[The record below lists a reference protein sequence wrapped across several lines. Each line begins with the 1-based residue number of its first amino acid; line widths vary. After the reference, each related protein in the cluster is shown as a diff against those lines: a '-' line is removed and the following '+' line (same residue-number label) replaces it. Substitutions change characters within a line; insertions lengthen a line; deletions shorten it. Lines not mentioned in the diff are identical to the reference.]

1 MSTLSTEV
9 NEHLIRSQI
18 WSAQLKEVFEEELF
32 GLRYVDMITDFPDG
46 DLINIPSIGQAEIH
60 DYEEGQAIKYTAFDT
75 GNFTFQL
82 TDYKSSAT
90 YITDKMKQN
99 SFYTDRLVSAF
110 VPKMQR
116 GLMRAMETDL
126 LAVGP
131 DNQTASDLNTINGGD
146 HRFVGSGSNEVIAP
160 KDFQRA
166 RHALQKANVPMTN
179 LVAIVD
185 PSVEYALATTTNL
198 TSISNNP
205 RWEGIVREGMSTGMK
220 FLFNIYGFD
229 VWVSNNLK
237 TLSASET
244 INSVTAASGVCN
256 LLFSADSVA
265 TPFVGLIRQPPRVE
279 SSRNKDY
286 QRDEFVMTTRYGF
299 DLFRPE
305 NLVTIITD
313 TDQVN

>member
-146 HRFVGSGSNEVIAP
+146 QGS
-160 KDFQRA
+160 
-166 RHALQKANVPMTN
+166 
-179 LVAIVD
+179 
-185 PSVEYALATTTNL
+185 
-198 TSISNNP
+198 
-205 RWEGIVREGMSTGMK
+205 
-220 FLFNIYGFD
+220 
-229 VWVSNNLK
+229 
-237 TLSASET
+237 
-244 INSVTAASGVCN
+244 
-256 LLFSADSVA
+256 
-265 TPFVGLIRQPPRVE
+265 
-279 SSRNKDY
+279 
-286 QRDEFVMTTRYGF
+286 
-299 DLFRPE
+299 
-305 NLVTIITD
+305 
-313 TDQVN
+313 

>member
-1 MSTLSTEV
+1 
-9 NEHLIRSQI
+9 
-18 WSAQLKEVFEEELF
+18 
-32 GLRYVDMITDFPDG
+32 
-46 DLINIPSIGQAEIH
+46 
-60 DYEEGQAIKYTAFDT
+60 
-75 GNFTFQL
+75 
-82 TDYKSSAT
+82 
-90 YITDKMKQN
+90 
-99 SFYTDRLVSAF
+99 
-110 VPKMQR
+110 
-116 GLMRAMETDL
+116 
-126 LAVGP
+126 
-131 DNQTASDLNTINGGD
+131 
-146 HRFVGSGSNEVIAP
+146 
-160 KDFQRA
+160 
-166 RHALQKANVPMTN
+166 MTN